1 MLIDLV
7 LKEAKP
13 YLVERKIEDAVIG
26 LSLIG
31 VELDNNDI
39 GLAYTL
45 REHLP
50 PGCSVFGFAQE
61 IIGANAYEIAQLARI
76 GSNDAQ
82 RGVGIAVITA
92 GSRQMNLR
100 DVEKNEAYFGLEVRP
115 DDIVGMIGFIPPIAK
130 NFAEKVKELIIFD
143 EGISLNNV
151 EKNRYIK
158 PMKKQEELL
167 PSCDVVIISG
177 TACINHTIDNLLKI
191 CTGARDIVIVGT
203 STPMYPKAF
212 LKTNVS
218 VLAGSWWD
226 SRLKADLFKKISLSG
241 GIHHI
246 QNAMIKKAVMAE
258 KI

>member
-31 VELDNNDI
+31 VELNNNDI

-61 IIGANAYEIAQLARI
+61 IIGANAYEVAQLARI

-82 RGVGIAVITA
+82 RGVGMAVITA
-92 GSRQMNLR
+92 GSRQINLQ
-100 DVEKNEAYFGLEVRP
+100 DVEKNQAFFGLEVST
-115 DDIVGMIGFIPPIAK
+115 DDRVGMIGFIPPIAK
-130 NFAEKVKELIIFD
+130 NFAERAKELIIFD

-151 EKNRYIK
+151 EKIEHVK
-158 PMKKQEELL
+158 PMEKQEELL
-167 PSCDVVIISG
+167 PNCNIVIISG

-191 CTGARDIVIVGT
+191 CSGARDIVIVGA
-203 STPMYPKAF
+203 STPMYPGAF
-212 LKTNVS
+212 MGTNVS

-226 SRLKADLFKKISLSG
+226 SNLKTDLFKKISLSG

-246 QNAMIKKAVMAE
+246 QNSMIKKAVMVE
-258 KI
+258 RR